1 MLLLSDT
8 TESFIQFMTIL
19 VLFCFVLGITYITTR
34 YIANLQKL
42 KQEGSNIVVTE
53 TCRIAP
59 NKYVQIIKLGK
70 KYIAI
75 AVCKDTV
82 TKLTELSEE
91 EIVVPDN
98 QENGIPSFAGVLE
111 KASLRKHK
119 K

>member
-1 MLLLSDT
+1 MQLLSGT
-8 TESFIQFMTIL
+8 TESVVQFLTVL
-19 VLFCFVLGITYITTR
+19 VLFCFVLAITYGTTR
-34 YIANLQKL
+34 YIAGIQKL
-42 KQEGSNIVVTE
+42 KQEGSNMSVLE
-53 TCRIAP
+53 TCKIAP
-59 NKYVQIIKLGK
+59 NKYVQIVRLGK

-91 EIVVPDN
+91 EITLPDN
-98 QENGIPSFAGVLE
+98 QENGIPSFMEVLE

>member
-70 KYIAI
+70 TYVAVAI
-75 AVCKDTV
+75 CKDTM
-82 TKLTELSEE
+82 TKLAELSGEDLE
-91 EIVVPDN
+91 FSGKSED
-98 QENGIPSFAGVLE
+98 GIPSFIEVLE
-111 KASLRKHK
+111 KAKLIKQK